1 MHLLIVYT
9 GEFQTKKAPI
19 GGIFQFNQAR
29 LLNSNGY
36 KVGILNP
43 CIISP
48 RHILDKYKL
57 GKPILR
63 NKAFQFFNTIK
74 TYILRK

>member
-48 RHILDKYKL
+48 RHILDKYKI
-57 GKPILR
+57 GKTHFKKQGIPI
-63 NKAFQFFNTIK
+63 FQ
-74 TYILRK
+74 Y

>member
-36 KVGILNP
+36 KVNLKSLHYFP
-43 CIISP
+43 
-48 RHILDKYKL
+48 
-57 GKPILR
+57 
-63 NKAFQFFNTIK
+63 KAYFG
-74 TYILRK
+74 